1 MIMAFEAGASSVSL
15 GSVITRPQLI
25 TKRFNDCLETLKK
38 NSDFRESDGL
48 EISR

>member
-1 MIMAFEAGASSVSL
+1 MIMAFEAGASSVSQ